1 MYSTNPSGY
10 RMRIKFIKI
19 PLFAEQNNFTKK
31 VINVYIV
38 YDLDTWLRNPT
49 NKLKF
54 KNYLFA
60 TTNIIKYSD

>member
-19 PLFAEQNNFTKK
+19 PLFAEQNNFTEK

-38 YDLDTWLRNPT
+38 YDLDTWPRNPT
-49 NKLKF
+49 SKLKF
-54 KNYLFA
+54 KSYLFA
-60 TTNIIKYSD
+60 TINIIKYSD

>member
-19 PLFAEQNNFTKK
+19 SLFAEQNNFTKK

-38 YDLDTWLRNPT
+38 YDLDTWPRNPT